1 MPPRSPAI
9 MLPPSNTATTTT
21 ITDYRWPQIY
31 NTTDVPVEHRT
42 TDVRASTPTNL
53 EAMTPGQRLT
63 TALVPPPAEQPG
75 TLQAALQPTIVD
87 AGSAVPDIALQP
99 LPDAFEACP
108 PHGAAVVMQALMDGS
123 ADSLPA
129 QDAHA
134 DGLPQDLATV
144 PPGCLRLPVCPA
156 CNFVFITT
164 EQYYIA
170 GVCPG
175 CESDLTSTDWQDY
188 IQESIAEHRRNAEHR
203 AELQRQAD
211 AATQRMYNLTQQ
223 RLAAAKAKAETLKR
237 KRELH
242 PSSSTDPP

>member
-1 MPPRSPAI
+1 

-21 ITDYRWPQIY
+21 ITDYRLPQIY

-42 TDVRASTPTNL
+42 TDVRASTPTNI

-63 TALVPPPAEQPG
+63 STLVAPPAERLD
-75 TLQAALQPTIVD
+75 TVAIIVD

-129 QDAHA
+129 QDAHP
-134 DGLPQDLATV
+134 DGLPQDLTTV
-144 PPGCLRLPVCPA
+144 PEGCLRLPVCPA
-156 CNFVFITT
+156 CDFVFNTS

-170 GVCPG
+170 GICPG
-175 CESDLTSTDWQDY
+175 CENDLTSIDWQDY

-203 AELQRQAD
+203 AELQRQAIAD
-211 AATQRMYNLTQQ
+211 TQRMYEVTQQ
-223 RLAAAKAKAETLKR
+223 RRAAAKARAETLKR
-237 KRELH
+237 KRESH